1 MNVNLYTGID
11 VGTTKICTLVAQELD
26 DGSLQIIG
34 VGIEPSKGLK
44 RGVVV
49 NVEEAARAIAAS
61 VDKAQRTAG
70 YEIASAVVSLAGAQV
85 SSINSR
91 GVVGVQGELISAED
105 VSRASEAARAI
116 AVPYDRQI
124 VHVLPRGYVV
134 DGQEGIRNPVGM
146 HGFRLEMETH
156 IITASSTALRN
167 LAQCVQICGVEVEGF
182 VLNPIASAE
191 AVLQD
196 TERDMGVAV
205 VDIGGGTTDLALYHE
220 GTVSHTA
227 VLPVGGNHVT
237 ADIAHGLRMPT
248 EVAESIK
255 LAHGHALAS
264 EITPGESFMVR
275 LFGEEAPVQV
285 LRSDLVSIIQPRMEE
300 IFSMI
305 VQEIDR
311 VGMLNYLPAG
321 MVLTGGGSRLLGV
334 RPLASQ
340 VMGMP
345 VRVAGPGEL
354 KGLVDQLNNPAYA
367 TSVGLLLWLRKEVQG
382 MAAAPNAARKGR
394 RREGIDVG
402 KKIQDFIK
410 AILKGMAP

>member
-11 VGTTKICTLVAQELD
+11 VGTTKICTLVAQELE

-34 VGIEPSKGLK
+34 VGIEPSRGLK

-70 YEIASAVVSLAGAQV
+70 YEIASAVISLAGAQV

-91 GVVGVQGELISAED
+91 GVVGVAGELIAAED
-105 VSRASEAARAI
+105 VARASEAARAI

-124 VHVLPRGYVV
+124 VHVLPRGFVV

-191 AVLQD
+191 AVLREN
-196 TERDMGVAV
+196 ERDMGVGV

-237 ADIAHGLRMPT
+237 ADIAHGLRMPA

-255 LAHGHALAS
+255 LAHGHTLAS

-275 LFGEEAPVQV
+275 LFGEEAPAQV

-300 IFSMI
+300 IFSM
-305 VQEIDR
+305 VLAEIER
-311 VGMLNYLPAG
+311 VGMVNYLPAG
-321 MVLTGGGSRLLGV
+321 VVLTGGASLLPGVRLLG
-334 RPLASQ
+334 SQ
-340 VMGMP
+340 ILGLP
-345 VRVAGPGEL
+345 VRVASPSEL
-354 KGLVDQLNNPAYA
+354 KGLVDQLNSPAYA
-367 TSVGLLLWLRKEVQG
+367 TSVGLLIWLQKEVAG
-382 MAAAPNAARKGR
+382 MSSAKPAHKTRN
-394 RREGIDVG
+394 REGTDVG
-402 KKIQDFIK
+402 KKVQDFIK
-410 AILKGMAP
+410 TILKGMAP

>member
-11 VGTTKICTLVAQELD
+11 VGTTKICTLVAQELE

-34 VGIEPSKGLK
+34 VGIEPSRGLR

-70 YEIASAVVSLAGAQV
+70 YEIASAVISLAGAQV

-91 GVVGVQGELISAED
+91 GVVGVAGEIIAAED
-105 VSRASEAARAI
+105 VARASEAARAI

-124 VHVLPRGYVV
+124 VHVLPRGFVV

-191 AVLQD
+191 AVLRE
-196 TERDMGVAV
+196 TERDMGVGV

-237 ADIAHGLRMPT
+237 ADIAHGLRMPA

-255 LAHGHALAS
+255 LAHGHTLPS

-300 IFSMI
+300 IFSM
-305 VQEIDR
+305 VLQEIDR

-321 MVLTGGGSRLLGV
+321 VVLTGGASLLPGV
-334 RPLASQ
+334 RLYASQ
-340 VMGMP
+340 TLGLP

-354 KGLVDQLNNPAYA
+354 KGLVDQLNSPAYA
-367 TSVGLLLWLRKEVQG
+367 TSVGLLIWLQKEVQG
-382 MAAAPNAARKGR
+382 MAAGKPAHKPRHKDGTD
-394 RREGIDVG
+394 IG

-410 AILKGMAP
+410 TILKGMAP

>member
-11 VGTTKICTLVAQELD
+11 VGTTKICTLVAQELE

-34 VGIEPSKGLK
+34 VGIEPSRGMK

-91 GVVGVQGELISAED
+91 GVVGVAGELISAED
-105 VSRASEAARAI
+105 VARASEAARAI

-124 VHVLPRGYVV
+124 VHVLPRGFVV

-191 AVLQD
+191 AVLREN
-196 TERDMGVAV
+196 ERDMGVGV
-205 VDIGGGTTDLALYHE
+205 VDIGGGTTDLAIYHE

-237 ADIAHGLRMPT
+237 ADIAHGLRMPA

-255 LAHGHALAS
+255 LAHGHTLAS

-275 LFGEEAPVQV
+275 LFGEEAPAQV

-300 IFSMI
+300 IFSM
-305 VQEIDR
+305 VLGEIER

-321 MVLTGGGSRLLGV
+321 VVLTGGASLLPGV
-334 RPLASQ
+334 RLLASQ
-340 VMGMP
+340 TLGLP
-345 VRVAGPGEL
+345 VRVASPGEL
-354 KGLVDQLNNPAYA
+354 KGLVDQLNSPAYA
-367 TSVGLLLWLRKEVQG
+367 TSVGLLIWLQKEVQG
-382 MAAAPNAARKGR
+382 LASARPAHKPR
-394 RREGIDVG
+394 AREGTDVG
-402 KKIQDFIK
+402 KKVQDFIK
-410 AILKGMAP
+410 TILKGMAP

>member
-1 MNVNLYTGID
+1 
-11 VGTTKICTLVAQELD
+11 
-26 DGSLQIIG
+26 
-34 VGIEPSKGLK
+34 
-44 RGVVV
+44 
-49 NVEEAARAIAAS
+49 
-61 VDKAQRTAG
+61 
-70 YEIASAVVSLAGAQV
+70 VVSLAGAQV

-91 GVVGVQGELISAED
+91 GVVGVAGELISGED
-105 VSRASEAARAI
+105 VARASEAARAI

-124 VHVLPRGYVV
+124 VHVLPRGFVV

-191 AVLQD
+191 AVLRD
-196 TERDMGVAV
+196 TERDMGVGV

-237 ADIAHGLRMPT
+237 ADIAHGLRMPA

-255 LAHGHALAS
+255 LAHGHTLPS

-300 IFSMI
+300 IFSM
-305 VQEIDR
+305 VLQEIER
-311 VGMLNYLPAG
+311 VGMVNYMPAG
-321 MVLTGGGSRLLGV
+321 VVLTGGASLLPGV

-340 VMGMP
+340 CLSLP
-345 VRVAGPGEL
+345 VRVAAPCEL
-354 KGLVDQLNNPAYA
+354 KGLVDQLNSPAYA
-367 TSVGLLLWLRKEVQG
+367 TSVGLLIWLQKEVQG
-382 MAAAPNAARKGR
+382 MTSAKPAHKRKV
-394 RREGIDVG
+394 REGADVG
-402 KKIQDFIK
+402 KKVQDFIK
-410 AILKGMAP
+410 TILKGMAP

>member
-11 VGTTKICTLVAQELD
+11 VGTTKICTLVAQELE

-34 VGIEPSKGLK
+34 VGIEPSRGMK

-70 YEIASAVVSLAGAQV
+70 YEIASAVISLAGAQV

-91 GVVGVQGELISAED
+91 GVVGVAGELISAED
-105 VSRASEAARAI
+105 VARASEAARAI

-124 VHVLPRGYVV
+124 VHVLPRGFVV
-134 DGQEGIRNPVGM
+134 DGQEGIRNPAGM

-191 AVLQD
+191 AVLREN
-196 TERDMGVAV
+196 ERDMGVAV
-205 VDIGGGTTDLALYHE
+205 VDIGGGTTDLAIYHE

-237 ADIAHGLRMPT
+237 ADIAHGLRMPA

-255 LAHGHALAS
+255 LAHGHTLAS

-275 LFGEEAPVQV
+275 LFGEEAPAQV

-300 IFSMI
+300 IFSM
-305 VQEIDR
+305 VLGEIER

-321 MVLTGGGSRLLGV
+321 VVLTGGASLLPGV
-334 RPLASQ
+334 RLLASQ
-340 VMGMP
+340 TLGLP
-345 VRVAGPGEL
+345 VRVASPGEL
-354 KGLVDQLNNPAYA
+354 KGLVDQLNSPAYA
-367 TSVGLLLWLRKEVQG
+367 TSVGLLIWLQKEVQG
-382 MAAAPNAARKGR
+382 LATARPAHKPRSKG
-394 RREGIDVG
+394 EGTDVG
-402 KKIQDFIK
+402 KKVQDFIK
-410 AILKGMAP
+410 TILKGMAP

>member
-11 VGTTKICTLVAQELD
+11 VGTTKICTLVAQELE

-34 VGIEPSKGLK
+34 VGIEPSRGMK

-49 NVEEAARAIAAS
+49 NVEEAGRAIAAS

-91 GVVGVQGELISAED
+91 GVVGVAGELIAAED
-105 VSRASEAARAI
+105 VARASEAARAI

-124 VHVLPRGYVV
+124 VHVLPRGFVV

-191 AVLQD
+191 AVLREN
-196 TERDMGVAV
+196 ERDMGVGV

-237 ADIAHGLRMPT
+237 ADIAHGLRMPA

-255 LAHGHALAS
+255 LAHGHTLAS

-275 LFGEEAPVQV
+275 LFGEEAPAQV

-300 IFSMI
+300 IFSM
-305 VQEIDR
+305 VAQEIER

-321 MVLTGGGSRLLGV
+321 VVLTGGASLLPGV
-334 RPLASQ
+334 RLLASQ
-340 VMGMP
+340 TLGLP
-345 VRVAGPGEL
+345 VRVASPGEL
-354 KGLVDQLNNPAYA
+354 KGLVDQLNSPAYA
-367 TSVGLLLWLRKEVQG
+367 TSVGLLIWLQKEVQG
-382 MAAAPNAARKGR
+382 LATARPAHKPR
-394 RREGIDVG
+394 NREGADVG
-402 KKIQDFIK
+402 KKVQDFIK
-410 AILKGMAP
+410 TILKGMAP

>member
-1 MNVNLYTGID
+1 MNANLYTGID
-11 VGTTKICTLVAQELD
+11 VGTTKICTLVAQELE

-34 VGIEPSKGLK
+34 VGIEASRGLR

-61 VDKAQRTAG
+61 IDKAQRTAG
-70 YEIASAVVSLAGAQV
+70 YEIASAVISLAGAQV

-91 GVVGVQGELISAED
+91 GVVGVAGEIIAAED
-105 VSRASEAARAI
+105 VARASEAARAI

-124 VHVLPRGYVV
+124 VHVLPRGFVV

-191 AVLQD
+191 AVLRE
-196 TERDMGVAV
+196 TERDMGVGV
-205 VDIGGGTTDLALYHE
+205 VDIGGGTTDLALYHD

-237 ADIAHGLRMPT
+237 ADIAHGLRMPA

-255 LAHGHALAS
+255 LTHGHTLAS

-275 LFGEEAPVQV
+275 LFGEEAPAQV

-300 IFSMI
+300 IFSM
-305 VQEIDR
+305 VLQEIER

-321 MVLTGGGSRLLGV
+321 VVLTGGASLLPGV
-334 RPLASQ
+334 RMLASQ
-340 VMGMP
+340 ILGLP

-354 KGLVDQLNNPAYA
+354 KGLVDQLNSPAYA
-367 TSVGLLLWLRKEVQG
+367 TSVGLILWLQKEVQE
-382 MAAAPNAARKGR
+382 MARVKPEHRPR
-394 RREGIDVG
+394 RREGTDIG

-410 AILKGMAP
+410 TVLKGMAP

>member
-1 MNVNLYTGID
+1 
-11 VGTTKICTLVAQELD
+11 
-26 DGSLQIIG
+26 
-34 VGIEPSKGLK
+34 
-44 RGVVV
+44 VV
-49 NVEEAARAIAAS
+49 
-61 VDKAQRTAG
+61 
-70 YEIASAVVSLAGAQV
+70 
-85 SSINSR
+85 
-91 GVVGVQGELISAED
+91 
-105 VSRASEAARAI
+105 
-116 AVPYDRQI
+116 
-124 VHVLPRGYVV
+124 
-134 DGQEGIRNPVGM
+134 
-146 HGFRLEMETH
+146 
-156 IITASSTALRN
+156 
-167 LAQCVQICGVEVEGF
+167 
-182 VLNPIASAE
+182 
-191 AVLQD
+191 
-196 TERDMGVAV
+196 V
-205 VDIGGGTTDLALYHE
+205 VDIGGGTTDLAVYHE

-255 LAHGHALAS
+255 LAHGHTLGS

-311 VGMLNYLPAG
+311 VGMMNYLPAG

-340 VMGMP
+340 VTGMP
-345 VRVAGPGEL
+345 VRVAGPTEL

-382 MAAAPNAARKGR
+382 MAAAPNAPRKGR

-402 KKIQDFIK
+402 KKVQDFIK

>member
-1 MNVNLYTGID
+1 MNLDLYTGID
-11 VGTTKICTLVAQELD
+11 VGTTKICTLVAQELE

-34 VGIEPSKGLK
+34 VGIEPSHGLK

-49 NVEEAARAIAAS
+49 NVEEAARAISAS
-61 VDKAQRTAG
+61 IDKAQRTAG
-70 YEIASAVVSLAGAQV
+70 YEIASAVISLAGAQV

-91 GVVGVQGELISAED
+91 GVVGVTGEVIAPED
-105 VSRASEAARAI
+105 VARASEAARAI

-124 VHVLPRGYVV
+124 VHVLPRGFIV

-146 HGFRLEMETH
+146 HGYRLEMETH
-156 IITASSTALRN
+156 IITASTTALRN
-167 LAQCVQICGVEVEGF
+167 LAQCVQLCGVEVEGF

-191 AVLQD
+191 TVLRE

-205 VDIGGGTTDLALYHE
+205 VDIGGGTTDLAMYHD

-237 ADIAHGLRMPT
+237 SDIAHGLRMPT

-255 LAHGHALAS
+255 LAHGHTLAS

-300 IFSMI
+300 IYSM
-305 VQEIDR
+305 VLQEIER

-321 MVLTGGGSRLLGV
+321 VVLTGGASLLPGA

-340 VMGMP
+340 CLGLP

-354 KGLVDQLNNPAYA
+354 KGLVDQLNSPAYA
-367 TSVGLLLWLRKEVQG
+367 TSVGLLIWLQKEVQG
-382 MAAAPNAARKGR
+382 LAAAKPAHKPR
-394 RREGIDVG
+394 RREGSDIG
-402 KKIQDFIK
+402 KKIQDLLK
-410 AILKGMAP
+410 TILKGMAP

>member
-1 MNVNLYTGID
+1 MNVDLYTGID
-11 VGTTKICTLVAQELD
+11 VGTTKICTLVAQELE
-26 DGSLQIIG
+26 DGLLQIIG
-34 VGIEPSKGLK
+34 VGIEPSRGLK

-70 YEIASAVVSLAGAQV
+70 YEIASAVISLAGAQV

-91 GVVGVQGELISAED
+91 GVVGVTGEVIAPED
-105 VSRASEAARAI
+105 VARASEAARAI

-124 VHVLPRGYVV
+124 VHVMPRGFVV

-146 HGFRLEMETH
+146 HGYRLEMETH

-191 AVLQD
+191 TVLRE

-205 VDIGGGTTDLALYHE
+205 VDIGGGTTDLALYHD

-237 ADIAHGLRMPT
+237 SDIAHGLRMPT

-255 LAHGHALAS
+255 LAHGHTLAS
-264 EITPGESFMVR
+264 DITPGESFMVR
-275 LFGEEAPVQV
+275 LFGEEDPVQV

-300 IFSMI
+300 IYSM
-305 VQEIDR
+305 VLQEIER

-321 MVLTGGGSRLLGV
+321 VVLTGGASLLPGA

-340 VMGMP
+340 CLGLP
-345 VRVAGPGEL
+345 VRVAGPGDL
-354 KGLVDQLNNPAYA
+354 KGLVDQLNSPAYA
-367 TSVGLLLWLRKEVQG
+367 TSVGLLIWLQKEVQNLT
-382 MAAAPNAARKGR
+382 AAKPAHKPRH
-394 RREGIDVG
+394 RREGMDVG

-410 AILKGMAP
+410 TILKGMAP

>member
-1 MNVNLYTGID
+1 MNVDLYTGID
-11 VGTTKICTLVAQELD
+11 VGTTKICTLVAQELE

-34 VGIEPSKGLK
+34 VGIEPSRGLK

-91 GVVGVQGELISAED
+91 GVVGVTGEVIAPED
-105 VSRASEAARAI
+105 VARASEAARAI

-124 VHVLPRGYVV
+124 VHVMPRGFVV

-146 HGFRLEMETH
+146 HGYRLEMETH

-191 AVLQD
+191 TVLRE

-205 VDIGGGTTDLALYHE
+205 VDIGGGTTDLALYHD

-237 ADIAHGLRMPT
+237 SDIAHGLRMPT

-255 LAHGHALAS
+255 LAHGHTLDS

-300 IFSMI
+300 IYSM
-305 VQEIDR
+305 VLQEIER

-321 MVLTGGGSRLLGV
+321 VVLTGGASLLPGA

-340 VMGMP
+340 CLGLP
-345 VRVAGPGEL
+345 VRVAGPGDL
-354 KGLVDQLNNPAYA
+354 KGLVDQLTSPAYA
-367 TSVGLLLWLRKEVQG
+367 TSVGLLIWLQKEVQNLT
-382 MAAAPNAARKGR
+382 AAKPVHKPRH
-394 RREGIDVG
+394 RREGMDVG

-410 AILKGMAP
+410 TILKGMAP

>member
-11 VGTTKICTLVAQELD
+11 VGTTKICTLVAQELED
-26 DGSLQIIG
+26 HSLQIIG
-34 VGIEPSKGLK
+34 VGIEPSRGLK

-91 GVVGVQGELISAED
+91 GVVGVADEIISAED
-105 VSRASEAARAI
+105 VARASEAARAI

-124 VHVLPRGYVV
+124 VHVLPRGFVV

-156 IITASSTALRN
+156 IITASTTALRN

-182 VLNPIASAE
+182 VLNPIASAD
-191 AVLQD
+191 AVLHD
-196 TERDMGVAV
+196 TERDMGVGV

-237 ADIAHGLRMPT
+237 ADIAHGLRMPA
-248 EVAESIK
+248 EVAETIK
-255 LAHGHALAS
+255 LAHGHTLAS

-275 LFGEEAPVQV
+275 LFGEEAPAQV
-285 LRSDLVSIIQPRMEE
+285 LRSDLVLIIQPRMEE
-300 IFSMI
+300 IFSM
-305 VQEIDR
+305 VLQEIER

-321 MVLTGGGSRLLGV
+321 VVLTGGASLMPGV
-334 RPLASQ
+334 RLLASQ
-340 VMGMP
+340 ILGLP

-354 KGLVDQLNNPAYA
+354 KGLVDQLNSPAYA
-367 TSVGLLLWLRKEVQG
+367 TSVGLLLWLQKEVQE
-382 MAAAPNAARKGR
+382 MTAAKPAHKPRG
-394 RREGIDVG
+394 RREGPDVG
-402 KKIQDFIK
+402 KKIRDFVK
-410 AILKGMAP
+410 TILKGMAP